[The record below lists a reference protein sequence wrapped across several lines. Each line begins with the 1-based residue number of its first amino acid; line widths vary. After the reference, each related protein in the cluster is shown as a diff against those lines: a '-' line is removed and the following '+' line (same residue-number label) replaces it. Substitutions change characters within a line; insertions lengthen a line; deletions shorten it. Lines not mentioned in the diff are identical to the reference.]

1 MGTSGNKTAWN
12 IGGAVVG
19 VLLAGL
25 AIFGLVQSQNSIK
38 QPQTYNNV
46 ISYDS

>member
-1 MGTSGNKTAWN
+1 MEKKVAWN
-12 IGGAVVG
+12 VGGAVVG

-25 AIFGLVQSQNSIK
+25 SIFGLIQSQSSIK

-46 ISYDS
+46 VSYDS

>member
-1 MGTSGNKTAWN
+1 MTSGNKAAWN

-19 VLLAGL
+19 ILLAGL
-25 AIFGLVQSQNSIK
+25 SILGLIQSQNSIK